1 MIRIFVGTSN
11 IEDNWIEKILVYSLF
26 KHTSEELDI
35 TFLRPKMFL
44 DWNMRG
50 WGTPFTNFRY
60 TVPELCNFK
69 GKAIYMDVDQL
80 NFRDIADLYNT
91 DLEENTYGMVWDA
104 LTDNGIKMKG
114 TQYEKGFYCD
124 SVMLI
129 DCEKAQKYTLPIPE
143 IAQFENNYKYTWFLG
158 LGKPFKHRSEGIIK
172 QLNPRWNS
180 FDGRNTSFQP
190 KDFNADNQPP
200 FKLDEIWHLHF
211 TAMSMQPWHPTYTPW
226 AKANFHREDIAEVLW
241 RYAKECKMISNPE
254 EF

>member
-35 TFLRPKMFL
+35 TFLRPKMFPN
-44 DWNMRG
+44 WNMRG

-69 GKAIYMDVDQL
+69 GKAIYLDVDQL

-91 DLEENTYGMVWDA
+91 DLEENTYAMVWDA
-104 LTDNGIKMKG
+104 LTDNGEKMKG
-114 TQYEKGFYCD
+114 TRYEKGFYCD

-180 FDGRNTSFQP
+180 YDGRNTSFQP
-190 KDFNADNQPP
+190 KDFNANNQPP
-200 FKLDEIWHLHF
+200 FSLDEIWHLHF

-226 AKANFHREDIAEVLW
+226 AKGNFPREDIAEVLW

>member
-1 MIRIFVGTSN
+1 MIRIFVGTSDT
-11 IEDNWIEKILVYSLF
+11 EDNWIEKILVYSLF

-35 TFLRPKMFL
+35 TFLRPKMFPN
-44 DWNMRG
+44 WNMRG

-69 GKAIYMDVDQL
+69 GKAIYLDVDQL

-91 DLEENTYGMVWDA
+91 DLEENTYAMVWDA
-104 LTDNGIKMKG
+104 LTDNGEKMKG
-114 TQYEKGFYCD
+114 TRYEKGFYCD

-180 FDGRNTSFQP
+180 YDGRNTSFQP
-190 KDFNADNQPP
+190 KDFNANNQPP
-200 FKLDEIWHLHF
+200 FSLDEIWHLHF

-226 AKANFHREDIAEVLW
+226 AKGNFPREDIAEVLW